1 VDSCIENELHESF
14 PTRWVQ
20 PSQRPRSPVRP
31 SPDGRVTMAALSP
44 PHDTSPLCRPEAAT
58 TPTEPPPTE
67 SPPTEPRT
75 PAIRLQHTC
84 LGVAS
89 CVWPCRLYVACSVA
103 VRSTALGMPGIA
115 DVFHI
120 TFFGCAARN
129 RLRRTESGPT
139 RFFGSDAQNRVL
151 RGVAWQSGLWCLSSR
166 LVCTTQAETGRGG
179 GDRRTEWYRLALGST
194 RVPLSDPRNSH
205 RTRFFGS
212 AS

>member
-1 VDSCIENELHESF
+1 MLLSSWFGGGVDSCIENELHESF

-139 RFFGSDAQNRVL
+139 RFFGSDAQNRVGIRRL
-151 RGVAWQSGLWCLSSR
+151 IGSDRSRPCSVAPHSTGSLT
-166 LVCTTQAETGRGG
+166 LVCILQAETG
-179 GDRRTEWYRLALGST
+179 
-194 RVPLSDPRNSH
+194 
-205 RTRFFGS
+205 
-212 AS
+212 